1 MYINPEINVVKDL
14 NIFLRNKKKKPYFS
28 RVLPSG
34 LRSELGKNGFFFHFY
49 CVRYC
54 YCVPIIDVAGPL
66 VKAHEHKAAFS
77 IFFG

>member
-1 MYINPEINVVKDL
+1 M
-14 NIFLRNKKKKPYFS
+14 FFS
-28 RVLPSG
+28 
-34 LRSELGKNGFFFHFY
+34 FIFY

-77 IFFG
+77 IFFLAKFADKHALFIIIIAIYATTVLYIVMNNKCLCPGFMV